1 MRITT
6 SPRSGRAIRR
16 KGQMEYSIAIL
27 GIEFIILLVLLF
39 TLTKI
44 ISGIQP
50 HFQIAYANAELL
62 RSTIDGLCEQGT
74 GSATLE
80 DWEFPQPKPLVVNAG
95 PVEIGKNVIPKL
107 MIKYRGD
114 PNFLLY
120 YEAFPPPQAFG
131 WEVYEDLGERVIVPL
146 TQSSSITS
154 DANRTIE
161 NFLSGARA
169 ATLIQSVIIPNIII
183 GNRTSESWLGSTG
196 VWRSDALYSL
206 AGTDL
211 LPQIAKSS
219 VKYRA
224 CGDYTLCMKTKD
236 GIIKLPL
243 PNCAKAGIQIDYM
256 QMYRSKWD
264 VLESIGEEAVETA
277 TGIDITDPELMD
289 SLRFGSRLVSVLTTV
304 GPKALTK
311 FIPKLVGKFIL
322 PLAVIDIIA
331 GGEDL
336 ASEVVNMFYSTESDF
351 VIVSPCKVSMDI
363 SIDECDCENMRQLK
377 LFEYDAQKDA
387 LNAVGN
393 YKTCWDRIEGAPDD
407 APATVNCVKIGL
419 RDATQFCRTQNTF
432 IPFTGPSSD
441 FGKFTVFGN
450 AAKYLLQVGAVE
462 LNPGG
467 SLSPSFAA
475 GASGWVWPGVW

>member
-1 MRITT
+1 
-6 SPRSGRAIRR
+6 
-16 KGQMEYSIAIL
+16 MEYSIAIL

-44 ISGIQP
+44 ISGIEP

-62 RSTIDGLCEQGT
+62 RSTIDGLCEQNS

-80 DWEFPQPKPLVVNAG
+80 NWEFPQPKPLVVNAG

-131 WEVYEDLGERVIVPL
+131 WEVYQDLGERAVVPL
-146 TQSSSITS
+146 TQTSSITS

-169 ATLIQSVIIPNIII
+169 ATLIQSVIIPNIIL
-183 GNRTSESWLGSTG
+183 GNKSAEGAWLGSTG
-196 VWRSDALYSL
+196 TWRSDALYSL

-211 LPQIAKSS
+211 MPQIAKSS

-243 PNCAKAGIQIDYM
+243 PNCAKQGIQIDYI
-256 QMYRSKWD
+256 QMYRETGD
-264 VLESIGEEAVETA
+264 VFESIGEDTLGAIGFSTDEWTLASWPARLFAIAKFSGKITTRLLGTVVA
-277 TGIDITDPELMD
+277 GIGAASIAADLAA
-289 SLRFGSRLVSVLTTV
+289 GSENV
-304 GPKALTK
+304 A
-311 FIPKLVGKFIL
+311 
-322 PLAVIDIIA
+322 ADIIA
-331 GGEDL
+331 L
-336 ASEVVNMFYSTESDF
+336 FTATSSDF
-351 VIVSPCKVSMDI
+351 ALASPCKVSMDI
-363 SIDECDCENMRQLK
+363 SIGKCDCENMRQLK

-407 APATVNCVKIGL
+407 SHATVNCVKIGL
-419 RDATQFCRTQNTF
+419 RDATQFCRTQNVLLPLSGFVT
-432 IPFTGPSSD
+432 S
-441 FGKFTVFGN
+441 FGQATQYMPNFN
-450 AAKYLLQVGAVE
+450 AVQLL
-462 LNPGG
+462 PGST
-467 SLSPSFAA
+467 SLKPGFA
-475 GASGWVWPGVW
+475 SIDVGWVWPGVW